1 MRVPPACSGISLLFV
16 AIIFELIRYARGDT
30 VVVVTARHLQ
40 FTVRSDPNSYQ
51 DGTEFG
57 R

>member
-30 VVVVTARHLQ
+30 VVVVTARQLQ

-51 DGTEFG
+51 DGTELG